1 MFLSLKKPYPI
12 KIIQYIKL
20 KNTDINLLRGF
31 LFNIK
36 YSHTY

>member
-20 KNTDINLLRGF
+20 KNTDTNLLI
-31 LFNIK
+31 NKNKTK
-36 YSHTY
+36 Y